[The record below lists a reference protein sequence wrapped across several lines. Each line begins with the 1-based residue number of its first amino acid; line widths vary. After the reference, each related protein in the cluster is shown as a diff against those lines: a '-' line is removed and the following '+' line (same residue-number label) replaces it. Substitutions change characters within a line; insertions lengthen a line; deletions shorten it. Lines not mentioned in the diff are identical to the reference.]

1 MIRYVIGDYA
11 EFGEPCPCGRGL
23 PVLRRILGRTRNVV
37 ILPSGGKRFSMLPG
51 RTFARIPAIVQHQV
65 AQTAL
70 EEIEVRLV
78 ARKPLEPAEENSIRD
93 EIVDQLGH
101 PFRIRFT
108 YCDEIPRSPEGKFE
122 DFRSE
127 L

>member
-1 MIRYVIGDYA
+1 MV
-11 EFGEPCPCGRGL
+11 
-23 PVLRRILGRTRNVV
+23 TM
-37 ILPSGGKRFSMLPG
+37 PSGEKRFSMLPG
-51 RTFARIPAIVQHQV
+51 RTFARVPAIEQHQV
-65 AQTAL
+65 VQTGL

-78 ARKPLEPAEENSIRD
+78 ARKPLEPAEEDAIRHD
-93 EIVDQLGH
+93 IVDQLQY

-108 YCDEIPRSPEGKFE
+108 YHQEISRSPEGKFE